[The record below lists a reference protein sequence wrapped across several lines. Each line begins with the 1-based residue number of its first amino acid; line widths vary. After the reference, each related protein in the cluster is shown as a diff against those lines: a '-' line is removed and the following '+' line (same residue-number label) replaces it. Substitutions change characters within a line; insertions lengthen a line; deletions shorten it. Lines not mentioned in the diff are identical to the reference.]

1 MHLTTTIIAMT
12 MITTKMTTGNRGWH
26 KNDIIAKFAKRN
38 NLTQNKVARMKVLCV
53 YPRVDMKC
61 EEVSFYS
68 DGTLPLRVKPQ
79 IVIDIG

>member
-1 MHLTTTIIAMT
+1 MTI
-12 MITTKMTTGNRGWH
+12 GNRGWQM
-26 KNDIIAKFAKRN
+26 KLA
-38 NLTQNKVARMKVLCV
+38 NLLELIPEEYVIRKVLCV

-68 DGTLPLRVKPQ
+68 GGTLPLRVKPQ